1 MQLEPGKNYNVYSD
15 ADFTE
20 RPVFPF
26 CTGTAGKAYTFDT
39 IIGEKAGKTIP
50 SQVFKVMVQH
60 KIVN

>member
-1 MQLEPGKNYNVYSD
+1 MQLEPGKDYNVYSV

-26 CTGTAGKAYTFDT
+26 YTGTAGKPYTFDT

-50 SQVFKVMVQH
+50 SQAFKVMVQH

>member
-1 MQLEPGKNYNVYSD
+1 MQLEPGKNYNVYRV
-15 ADFTE
+15 ADLTE
-20 RPVFPF
+20 RTVFPF
-26 CTGTAGKAYTFDT
+26 CTRTAGKAYTFDT

>member
-1 MQLEPGKNYNVYSD
+1 MQLEPGKNYNVYSV

-39 IIGEKAGKTIP
+39 IIGEKA
-50 SQVFKVMVQH
+50 
-60 KIVN
+60 